1 MNPNKK
7 IRRLQSLLYTSGR
20 GTILFSLWS
29 VIRGFAEI
37 YDFFRKPAE
46 SGESGI
52 SAEMLKTL
60 SLFIVFI
67 LIILLLSLYTYIG
80 RKAIQTSLGK
90 KTSNKYIVLA
100 IITVVFSA
108 SSYVPGLL
116 TLTPST
122 LLHSDDIMLT
132 IIDFT
137 SDVILAEVVVF
148 SVLLKK
154 LR

>member
-1 MNPNKK
+1 M
-7 IRRLQSLLYTSGR
+7 

-29 VIRGFAEI
+29 VIRGLAEI

-46 SGESGI
+46 SGI
-52 SAEMLKTL
+52 SAEMLKIL
-60 SLFIVFI
+60 SLLIVFI
-67 LIILLLSLYTYIG
+67 PIILILSLYTYIG
-80 RKAIQTSLGK
+80 RKAIQTSLGR

-100 IITVVFSA
+100 IITIVLSV

-116 TLTPST
+116 TLTPSI
-122 LLHSDDIMLT
+122 LLHPDDIMLT

>member
-1 MNPNKK
+1 M
-7 IRRLQSLLYTSGR
+7 
-20 GTILFSLWS
+20 S
-29 VIRGFAEI
+29 V
-37 YDFFRKPAE
+37 
-46 SGESGI
+46 
-52 SAEMLKTL
+52 EMLKTL
-60 SLFIVFI
+60 SIIIVFLLILFI
-67 LIILLLSLYTYIG
+67 LSLYTYIG
-80 RKAIQTSLGK
+80 RRAIQTSLGK

-100 IITVVFSA
+100 VITIVFSA

-116 TLTPST
+116 TLAPSA

-154 LR
+154 PR

>member
-29 VIRGFAEI
+29 VIRGLGEI
-37 YDFFRKPAE
+37 YNLFRKPIE

-52 SAEMLKTL
+52 SAGTLKTF
-60 SLFIVFI
+60 SLFTVLI
-67 LIILLLSLYTYIG
+67 LIICILSLYTYIG
-80 RKAIQTSLGK
+80 RRAIQTSLGR

-100 IITVVFSA
+100 IIIIVFSA

-116 TLTPST
+116 TLTPSAWFN
-122 LLHSDDIMLT
+122 SDDIMLT
-132 IIDFT
+132 IIDVT

-154 LR
+154 MR